1 MVRRGPRWADS
12 VTECPPASHPREM
25 SPQPAKRSSTCG
37 LPAACSRPSSQRMMS
52 LFIGDVLA
60 WSLSGSASCP
70 WFSFR
75 KRCTAMQVLQAE
87 ESPATLLRKWIALLP
102 SRNPGKRELHAL
114 RAISAELAQLKADV
128 GVALVY
134 GTKFSE
140 EIADIFALQG
150 VNTTLLL
157 PFGVL
162 TRKTLG
168 KRVAVRKSGALTIA
182 STAAAS
188 ESWSRQLFAQS
199 MDALRLNANTV
210 LRSDPEPDWLSNKEL
225 TRWGRTP
232 ISYVRYETM
241 SPSMREALANFGAK
255 PIGRRGETGAPN
267 IDFLVSTFGDA
278 VPAAARLDDFAASS
292 TANDVAESA
301 TEMYEE
307 DLTHA
312 AGQVFSVKI
321 DQKSHETRRLLLETI
336 FDMSVEEIA
345 VRLPSNA
352 SEDDRERLL
361 MLGFNL
367 TEP

>member
-1 MVRRGPRWADS
+1 
-12 VTECPPASHPREM
+12 
-25 SPQPAKRSSTCG
+25 
-37 LPAACSRPSSQRMMS
+37 
-52 LFIGDVLA
+52 
-60 WSLSGSASCP
+60 
-70 WFSFR
+70 
-75 KRCTAMQVLQAE
+75 MQVLQAE

-199 MDALRLNANTV
+199 MDALRLNANAV

>member
-1 MVRRGPRWADS
+1 
-12 VTECPPASHPREM
+12 
-25 SPQPAKRSSTCG
+25 
-37 LPAACSRPSSQRMMS
+37 
-52 LFIGDVLA
+52 
-60 WSLSGSASCP
+60 
-70 WFSFR
+70 
-75 KRCTAMQVLQAE
+75 MQVLQAE

-210 LRSDPEPDWLSNKEL
+210 LRSGGCQGSC
-225 TRWGRTP
+225 
-232 ISYVRYETM
+232 
-241 SPSMREALANFGAK
+241 
-255 PIGRRGETGAPN
+255 
-267 IDFLVSTFGDA
+267 
-278 VPAAARLDDFAASS
+278 RL
-292 TANDVAESA
+292 
-301 TEMYEE
+301 
-307 DLTHA
+307 
-312 AGQVFSVKI
+312 K
-321 DQKSHETRRLLLETI
+321 
-336 FDMSVEEIA
+336 
-345 VRLPSNA
+345 
-352 SEDDRERLL
+352 
-361 MLGFNL
+361 
-367 TEP
+367 